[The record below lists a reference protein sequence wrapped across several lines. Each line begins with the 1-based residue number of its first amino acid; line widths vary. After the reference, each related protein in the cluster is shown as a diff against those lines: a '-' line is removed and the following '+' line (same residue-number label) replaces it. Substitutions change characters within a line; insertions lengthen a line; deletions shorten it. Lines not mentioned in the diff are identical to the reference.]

1 VVTDRWPQAEVPC
14 VNSDELTRTDFELA
28 LYLVASARDC
38 LDEPLLYGPFR
49 MVEGVS
55 KLLARTDSD
64 EFLARAKE
72 TIDSEKYKVM
82 GERERFAAW
91 LDELLRDF
99 AAEAKRRNLDPEL

>member
-1 VVTDRWPQAEVPC
+1 M
-14 VNSDELTRTDFELA
+14 NSDERAQAEFELA

-55 KLLARTDSD
+55 KLLAHTGGD

-72 TIDSEKYKVM
+72 TIDAEKYKVM
-82 GERERFAAW
+82 GERERFAGW

-99 AAEAKRRNLDPEL
+99 AAEAKRRNLDPEP